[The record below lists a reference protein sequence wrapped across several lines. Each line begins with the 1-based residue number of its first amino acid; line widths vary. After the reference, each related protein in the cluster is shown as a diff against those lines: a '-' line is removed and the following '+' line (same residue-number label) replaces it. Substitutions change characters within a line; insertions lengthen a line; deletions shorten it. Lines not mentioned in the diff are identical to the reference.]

1 MHAEFKMKN
10 HIRMVALQ
18 VLAKPIEIELVML
31 ILPTAGFTKTWDK
44 MKLLQVIAYKFAID
58 KNKLY
63 TELWWLEHII

>member
-1 MHAEFKMKN
+1 MHADAKMKN

-18 VLAKPIEIELVML
+18 VLAKPIDIELVML

-44 MKLLQVIAYKFAID
+44 IKLQVIAYKFAID

-63 TELWWLEHII
+63 TELWS

>member
-1 MHAEFKMKN
+1 MHAEAKMKN

-31 ILPTAGFTKTWDK
+31 ILPTVGFTKTWDK
-44 MKLLQVIAYKFAID
+44 IKLQVIAYKFSID

-63 TELWWLEHII
+63 TELLSLEHII